1 MSRYAIT
8 LWPRDVQTVAAMLRA
23 QERNPS
29 FAVKAICRT
38 CKTAFVV
45 DLDLVAAMRG
55 RGFSLINKLGRCKV
69 YGCGGE
75 TIFLWKS
82 GGGTPF
88 RPLLED

>member
-1 MSRYAIT
+1 MGHRIT
-8 LWPRDVQTVAAMLRA
+8 LWPRDVQTVAGMLRA

-29 FAVKAICRT
+29 FAVKAVCRK
-38 CKTAFVV
+38 CKTDQVV
-45 DLDLVAAMRG
+45 DLSIVAAMRG
-55 RGFSLINKLGRCKV
+55 RGFSLIGKTGRCKI